1 MYLIFIITLGEKN
14 SMIVIV
20 MGSGGHT
27 KRGLEF
33 AKHMDEKISYIIP
46 FEARVT
52 KQKIGQNY
60 FSVIS
65 PRFKAKSN
73 IFLTILRT
81 LFTFLHSFCLLLIIR
96 PNVVVTTGSGLS
108 YPVLMMANLLHIKTV
123 YIESPSRVYEPS
135 TTGKLLMGKV
145 DLWLAA
151 WPELAKKYNV
161 KYIGMLR

>member
-1 MYLIFIITLGEKN
+1 MSIL
-14 SMIVIV
+14 IV

-27 KRGLEF
+27 KRGLEL
-33 AKHMDEKISYIIP
+33 ARHINEKKSYVVP

-52 KQKIGQNY
+52 KQKIGKKY

-96 PNVVVTTGSGLS
+96 PKLVITTGSGLS
-108 YPVLMMANLLHIKTV
+108 YPMLMMARMQRIKTV

-135 TTGKLLMGKV
+135 ITGRLLMGKV

-151 WPELAKKYNV
+151 WPDLAKKYQV